1 MADINTTQA
10 IRFEAGG
17 ILRIYDGA
25 SIDVTLINREKGS
38 MVIRPGGYEPVKYQD
53 RGVNQV
59 PLEGDERE
67 SVFEIAAKLTKKHTN
82 DLVDLSQTRNTAAGL
97 MKQWSV
103 DISIPDY
110 KGASTG
116 TKATLTECH
125 FSTPVEIQDGGAGTD
140 TVRVQLVSNNPHI
153 TWVAY

>member
-1 MADINTTQA
+1 MADINATQA

-25 SIDVTLINREKGS
+25 SIDVTVINREKS
-38 MVIRPGGYEPVKYQD
+38 TLVIRPGGYEPVTYQD

-67 SVFEIAAKLTKKHTN
+67 SVLEFAAKLVKKHTN
-82 DLVDLSQTRNTAAGL
+82 DLMDLSQTRGTGL
-97 MKQWSV
+97 FKMWSA

-116 TKATLTECH
+116 TKATLSECY
-125 FSTPVEIQDGGAGTD
+125 FPVPAEVVEGGARYD
-140 TVRVQLVSNNPHI
+140 TVRIQLASNNPHI
-153 TWVAY
+153 TWAAY